1 MVVRP
6 HNIESHAAV
15 GAYDRSGEQKI
26 SRRLWAHKH
35 ELFIEGRGYN

>member
-15 GAYDRSGEQKI
+15 GAYERSREQKI